1 MVDRSFVIRV
11 TRRVNDEEG
20 DVNPRNEVS
29 VSSPSLSAK
38 GDRGSLTRH

>member
-1 MVDRSFVIRV
+1 MVDRSFVIPV

-20 DVNPRNEVS
+20 DVNLRNGGS

-38 GDRGSLTRH
+38 GDRGPLTRH